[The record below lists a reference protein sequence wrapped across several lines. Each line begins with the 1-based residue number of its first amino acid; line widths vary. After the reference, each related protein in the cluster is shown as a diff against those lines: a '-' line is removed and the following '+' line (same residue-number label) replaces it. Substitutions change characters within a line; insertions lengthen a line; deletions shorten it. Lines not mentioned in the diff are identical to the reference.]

1 MKIYEHEIFN
11 ILTGKISGA
20 INRSLLKA
28 FAAEQITVT
37 TEQWSVLACLWNK
50 DKVTQQALCDLTQKD
65 KPSMTRLIDKL
76 ENAKLVVRVSAPS
89 DRRINL
95 IHLTD
100 LGAAMKKKT
109 TRIVE
114 SLVEKSLNN
123 VSDKEVR
130 LGREILLK
138 IMKNLEI

>member
-100 LGAAMKKKT
+100 LGAAMKEKT

-138 IMKNLEI
+138 IMKNLET